1 MNIPL
6 NGRIAIIDDVY
17 EQAEPLIRIL
27 SKNQMPYTFYKGVD
41 SRYLPGE
48 NERFNDIR
56 LLFLDINLI
65 DDTAVPNEKQM
76 RSALVYSLER
86 VLSAN
91 NFPYSIIYW
100 SRHQEEH
107 KALIEDIFENELN
120 DRKPIIYK
128 GFVKS
133 DFFPNFSTEEVE
145 NSIDII
151 SEIKKIILEQ
161 EAYSLLLEWENHIHL
176 SADLTLQELFSSY
189 HKFKDWSNNAN
200 YIVCKL
206 AKAYLEKH
214 LSEVSLE
221 EVVNASLQTLTIL
234 FRDYLESSIR
244 ARRIDSQSKF
254 DFDKTEIEADIKQ
267 ISSKLNLTG
276 QVSNIKE
283 SGCVLLYATKSI
295 INLEKIIDFAKLKQ
309 ESKDSLL
316 KGNPEIEEKEL
327 EKQSIK
333 AAFRAVK
340 QISEN
345 IDKIGLNVSI
355 VVTPVCD
362 YAQNNNVYDRIV
374 QGLLI
379 PRSECS
385 YIINN
390 DALFTVPFDII
401 YDSKEYRLVLDFRYF
416 VTTDL
421 AQENLTGLFR
431 IRQEL
436 LSEIQSKLA
445 RHINRQGILLIDE
458 R

>member
-1 MNIPL
+1 MNIPI

-17 EQAEPLIRIL
+17 DQAEPLIRIL
-27 SKNQMPYTFYKGVD
+27 SKNQIPYTFYKGVD
-41 SRYLPGE
+41 SRYLPEE
-48 NERFNDIR
+48 NERVNDIR

-65 DDTAVPNEKQM
+65 DDTAVPNERQM

-86 VLSAN
+86 VLSSN

-145 NSIDII
+145 NTIDII
-151 SEIKKIILEQ
+151 SEIEKIILEQ
-161 EAYSLLLEWENHIHL
+161 EAYSLLLEWENHIHI
-176 SADLTLQELFSSY
+176 STDLTLQELFSSY
-189 HKFKDWSNNAN
+189 HKFKDWTNNAN
-200 YIVCKL
+200 YIVTKL

-214 LSEVSLE
+214 LTNASSD
-221 EVVNASLQTLTIL
+221 EVVNASLQTLTVL
-234 FRDYLESSIR
+234 FRDYLESSLRNREIN
-244 ARRIDSQSKF
+244 SQPTF
-254 DFDKTEIEADIKQ
+254 AFDKANIEADIKQ
-267 ISSKLNLTG
+267 ISGKLNLTS
-276 QVSNIKE
+276 QISNNKE
-283 SGCVLLYATKSI
+283 PGCVLLNAEESE
-295 INLEKIIDFAKLKQ
+295 INIKKIIDFSKLKQ
-309 ESKDSLL
+309 KCKDTLL
-316 KGNPEIEEKEL
+316 KDNPEIEENKLERKSKSGAFKMSAEL
-327 EKQSIK
+327 EEKIKENSLSI
-333 AAFRAVK
+333 
-340 QISEN
+340 
-345 IDKIGLNVSI
+345 SI
-355 VVTPVCD
+355 VVTPICD

-379 PRSECS
+379 PKSEDI

-390 DALFTVPFDII
+390 DALFIVPFDII
-401 YDSKEYRLVLDFRYF
+401 HDSKEYLLVLDFRYF
-416 VTTDL
+416 ITTDL
-421 AQENLTGLFR
+421 TQENVSGLFR

-436 LSEIQSKLA
+436 LSEIQSKLS

>member
-41 SRYLPGE
+41 SRYLPEE
-48 NERFNDIR
+48 NERINDIR

-100 SRHQEEH
+100 SRHEEEH

-145 NSIDII
+145 NTIDII
-151 SEIKKIILEQ
+151 SEIEKIILEQ
-161 EAYSLLLEWENHIHL
+161 EAYSLLLEWENLIHI
-176 SADLTLQELFSSY
+176 STDLTLQELFSSY
-189 HKFKDWSNNAN
+189 HKFEDWSNNAN

-214 LSEVSLE
+214 LANASSD
-221 EVVNASLQTLTIL
+221 EVVNASLQTLTVL
-234 FRDYLESSIR
+234 FRDYLESSLR
-244 ARRIDSQSKF
+244 NRETNSQPTF
-254 DFDKTEIEADIKQ
+254 AYDKANIEADIKK
-267 ISSKLNLTG
+267 ISSKLNLTRH
-276 QVSNIKE
+276 VSDIKE
-283 SGCVLLYATKSI
+283 PGCVLLYATISE
-295 INLEKIIDFAKLKQ
+295 INLDKIIDFYKLKQ

-316 KGNPEIEEKEL
+316 KLDPNIEEKNL
-327 EKQSIK
+327 DKQSTK
-333 AAFRAVK
+333 AAFKARN
-340 QISEN
+340 QISEEIGKN
-345 IDKIGLNVSI
+345 GLNISI

-379 PRSECS
+379 PKSES
-385 YIINN
+385 NYIINN
-390 DALFTVPFDII
+390 DALFIVPFDII
-401 YDSKEYRLVLDFRYF
+401 HDDQEFRLVLDFRYF

-421 AQENLTGLFR
+421 TLENVSGLFR

-436 LSEIQSKLA
+436 LSEIQSKLS

-458 R
+458 K

>member
-41 SRYLPGE
+41 SRYLPEE
-48 NERFNDIR
+48 NERVNDIR

-145 NSIDII
+145 NTIDII
-151 SEIKKIILEQ
+151 SEIEKIILEQ
-161 EAYSLLLEWENHIHL
+161 EAYSLLLEWENLIHI
-176 SADLTLQELFSSY
+176 STDLTLQELFSSY
-189 HKFKDWSNNAN
+189 HKFEDWSNNAN

-214 LSEVSLE
+214 LANASSD
-221 EVVNASLQTLTIL
+221 EVVNASLQTLTVL
-234 FRDYLESSIR
+234 FRDYLESSLRNREIN
-244 ARRIDSQSKF
+244 SQPTF
-254 DFDKTEIEADIKQ
+254 AFDKVNIEADIKK
-267 ISSKLNLTG
+267 ISSKLNLTRH
-276 QVSNIKE
+276 VSDIKE
-283 SGCVLLYATKSI
+283 PGCVLLYTTISE
-295 INLEKIIDFAKLKQ
+295 INLDKIIDFSKLKQ

-316 KGNPEIEEKEL
+316 KLDPCIEEKNL
-327 EKQSIK
+327 DKQSTK
-333 AAFRAVK
+333 AAFKARK
-340 QISEN
+340 QISEEIGKN
-345 IDKIGLNVSI
+345 GLNISI

-362 YAQNNNVYDRIV
+362 YAQKNNVYDRIV

-379 PRSECS
+379 PKSES
-385 YIINN
+385 NYIINN
-390 DALFTVPFDII
+390 DAIFIVPFDLIH
-401 YDSKEYRLVLDFRYF
+401 DSKEYLLVLDFRYF
-416 VTTDL
+416 ITTDL
-421 AQENLTGLFR
+421 SQENVTGLFR

-445 RHINRQGILLIDE
+445 RHINRQGILLIDK